1 MFGRSGR
8 LTEANILVGPTEAKI
23 ASNGE
28 KEILNDNG
36 FIFLRD
42 RISVS

>member
-8 LTEANILVGPTEAKI
+8 LTEANIVGPNRGKNC
-23 ASNGE
+23 SNGE